1 MRSFTESRLIA
12 PAVVLVGGAI
22 ITGAIALGHTG
33 SDAAIA
39 GAVTVFLSIGYYALT
54 RSDSDI
60 GAVYGNRADER
71 QEQVVLRASRNA
83 MFVMLAIAFVGT
95 VVTVAMNDAYW
106 QFDVLGSVGGLAYF
120 MSLLMYGAHDETAT
134 GPSDMMRGQ
143 DH

>member
-1 MRSFTESRLIA
+1 MSGFTRSRLVA

-22 ITGAIALGHTG
+22 ITGAVAFGHTW
-33 SDAAIA
+33 SDAAVA
-39 GAVTVFLSIGYYALT
+39 GAVTILLSIGYYVMT

-71 QEQVVLRASRNA
+71 QAQVVLRACRNA

-120 MSLLMYGAHDETAT
+120 MSLLVYGAHDETAA
-134 GPSDMMRGQ
+134 GPSDIMRGQ